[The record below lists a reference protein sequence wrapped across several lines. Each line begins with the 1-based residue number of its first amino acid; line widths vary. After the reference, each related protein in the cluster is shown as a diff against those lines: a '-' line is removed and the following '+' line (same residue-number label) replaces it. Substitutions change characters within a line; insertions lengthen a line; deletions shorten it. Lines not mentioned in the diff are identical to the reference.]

1 MCKVH
6 SHKMAVLANQTIG
19 DCPGSSPRGCPAA
32 SLPLLSL
39 ARQGG
44 ISPRSNTCSRRR
56 KSFRREAPSHWGV
69 RRHTRLE
76 TPVCEDSHLN
86 GEPGCRSA
94 GGAGSVVR
102 VAGSRALP
110 GAFVPSVWHRHGPL
124 LAACAQAALRPRRPG
139 LPGAAL
145 ATSSASAERSC
156 RLPSGGTALRVY
168 MRNHMVTSSSWW
180 PTRRLSSSAVELP
193 HRCEMKC
200 GACRSKA
207 GCSGA
212 WLPRQQAA
220 EQRPL
225 GREA

>member
-56 KSFRREAPSHWGV
+56 KSFRRYAPSHWGV

-76 TPVCEDSHLN
+76 APVWEDK
-86 GEPGCRSA
+86 EPSERRTWLQECRRSRVRCQSGWKPSA
-94 GGAGSVVR
+94 ARRVCAECVAQAWPAPGSLR
-102 VAGSRALP
+102 SGR
-110 GAFVPSVWHRHGPL
+110 
-124 LAACAQAALRPRRPG
+124 AQAALRPRRPG

-180 PTRRLSSSAVELP
+180 PTRRLTSSAVELP

-200 GACRSKA
+200 GAGRSKA

-220 EQRPL
+220 EQ
-225 GREA
+225 